1 MRASLAIFRLTLRA
15 GGACR
20 RREQSGSD
28 PEPVM
33 LTTTIG
39 AWPKPEAVPIR
50 DWFQKE
56 GGTDAPEPTA
66 GYAETLRQYGARLEA
81 ILDRATIEVVREQVE
96 LGIDIPTDGE
106 IRRENFI
113 HYHCRH
119 LRGIDFDALTE
130 RQIRGDHQRL
140 LPTIIAPIAAGT
152 PFLVRDWQVAQSA
165 TKRPVKITVPG
176 PLTIGDSVADEYYR
190 DDARARGAALADALN
205 VEIRRLAEAGCPL
218 IQIDEPAF
226 ARKVGDAL
234 AFGAEHLERCF
245 HRVAPGTE
253 RVVHICCGYPDQLD
267 AEDYP
272 KAPNAAY
279 FELAGVLDEIR
290 VDAVSIEDAHRP
302 NDLALLERFTRKKV
316 ILGVIA
322 IARSRIEEVEE
333 VRDRLRAAQGHID
346 GQRLLAAPDCGL
358 GLLGRDL
365 AREKLK
371 VLSEAAHSL

>member
-1 MRASLAIFRLTLRA
+1 VPAAHVDGTIESRAA
-15 GGACR
+15 GA
-20 RREQSGSD
+20 
-28 PEPVM
+28 VM

-39 AWPKPEAVPIR
+39 AYPKPEGVPIR

-56 GGTDAPEPTA
+56 GGTDTPEPTA

-81 ILDRATIEVVREQVE
+81 ILDRATTLVVREQVD

-119 LRGIDFDALTE
+119 LLGIDFDALTE
-130 RQIRGDHQRL
+130 RQVRGDRQAL
-140 LPTIIAPIAAGT
+140 LPTITGPIEAGL

-165 TKRPVKITVPG
+165 TKRPVKLTVPG
-176 PLTIGDSVADEYYR
+176 PLTIGDNVADEYYR
-190 DDARARGAALADALN
+190 EDARARGAALADALN
-205 VEIRRLAEAGCPL
+205 VEIRRLAEAGCPA
-218 IQIDEPAF
+218 IQVDEPAF
-226 ARKVGDAL
+226 ARRVEDAF

-245 HRVAPGTE
+245 HRVPPSTE
-253 RVVHICCGYPDQLD
+253 RVVHVCCGYPDRLD

-279 FELAGVLDEIR
+279 FELAGVLDEVAI
-290 VDAVSIEDAHRP
+290 DAVSIEDAHRR
-302 NDLALLERFTRKKV
+302 NDLALLERFARKKV
-316 ILGVIA
+316 ILGVVD
-322 IARSRIEEVEE
+322 IARSRLEEVEE

-346 GQRLLAAPDCGL
+346 AHRLLAAPDCGL

-371 VLSEAAHSL
+371 VLTNAAHSL

>member
-1 MRASLAIFRLTLRA
+1 
-15 GGACR
+15 
-20 RREQSGSD
+20 
-28 PEPVM
+28 M

-39 AWPKPEAVPIR
+39 AYPKPETVPIR

-56 GGTDAPEPTA
+56 GGTDTPEPTA

-106 IRRENFI
+106 IRREDFI

-119 LRGIDFDALTE
+119 LHGIGFDVLTE
-130 RQIRGDHQRL
+130 RQARDHHEFV
-140 LPTIIAPIAAGT
+140 LPTVIGPIEAGP

-165 TKRPVKITVPG
+165 TRRPVKITVPG
-176 PLTIGDSVADEYYR
+176 PLTIGEHLADDYYR
-190 DDARARGAALADALN
+190 EDPRTRGAALADALN
-205 VEIRRLAEAGCPL
+205 VEIRRLAEAGCPV

-226 ARKVGDAL
+226 ARRVEAAL

-245 HRVAPGTE
+245 HRVSPTTE
-253 RVVHICCGYPDQLD
+253 RVVHICCGYPDRLD

-279 FELAGVLDEIR
+279 FELAGVLDEIAI
-290 VDAVSIEDAHRP
+290 DAVSIEDAHRR
-302 NDLALLERFTRKKV
+302 NDLALLERFARRKV

-333 VRDRLRAAQGHID
+333 VRDRLRAAHGHID
-346 GQRLLAAPDCGL
+346 AHRLLAAPDCGL

-365 AREKLK
+365 ARDKLK
-371 VLSEAAHSL
+371 VLTEAAQSL

>member
-1 MRASLAIFRLTLRA
+1 
-15 GGACR
+15 
-20 RREQSGSD
+20 
-28 PEPVM
+28 M

-39 AWPKPEAVPIR
+39 AYPKPEAVPIR

-56 GGTDAPEPTA
+56 GGTDTPEPTA

-81 ILDRATIEVVREQVE
+81 ILDRATTQVVREQVE

-130 RQIRGDHQRL
+130 RQVRGDHHERSCR
-140 LPTIIAPIAAGT
+140 PSPGRSRPGRRSSCATGRSRRAP
-152 PFLVRDWQVAQSA
+152 RR
-165 TKRPVKITVPG
+165 RPVKITVPG
-176 PLTIGDSVADEYYR
+176 PLTIGEHVADEYYR
-190 DDARARGAALADALN
+190 EDARARGAALADALN
-205 VEIRRLAEAGCPL
+205 VEIRRLAEAGCPV

-226 ARKVGDAL
+226 ARKVEDAL

-245 HRVAPGTE
+245 HRVPPTH
-253 RVVHICCGYPDQLD
+253 R
-267 AEDYP
+267 
-272 KAPNAAY
+272 
-279 FELAGVLDEIR
+279 AGR
-290 VDAVSIEDAHRP
+290 AHLLRLSRHGSMP
-302 NDLALLERFTRKKV
+302 RTTPRRRTQPISSSQACSTRSRSMRSRSRTRTGRNDLALLERFARRKV

-333 VRDRLRAAQGHID
+333 VRDRLRAAHGHID
-346 GQRLLAAPDCGL
+346 AHRLLAAPDCGL

-365 AREKLK
+365 ARDKLK
-371 VLSEAAHSL
+371 VLTEAAHSL